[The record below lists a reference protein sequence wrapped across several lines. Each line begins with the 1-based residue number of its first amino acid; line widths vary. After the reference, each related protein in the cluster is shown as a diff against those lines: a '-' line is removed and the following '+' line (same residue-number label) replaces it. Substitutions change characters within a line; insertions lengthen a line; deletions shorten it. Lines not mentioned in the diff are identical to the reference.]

1 MVKVTVGQLGP
12 RPWSLPLSRPLEQK
26 PSKGKKKKKEQKPST
41 QQRRGN
47 VFLVAL
53 EAGEVLA
60 ASVSGEGPP
69 SGLQMATFSLCLHVG
84 GGTRE
89 LSGVSFVRH
98 QSHS

>member
-1 MVKVTVGQLGP
+1 M
-12 RPWSLPLSRPLEQK
+12 
-26 PSKGKKKKKEQKPST
+26 
-41 QQRRGN
+41 
-47 VFLVAL
+47 FLVAL

-60 ASVSGEGPP
+60 TSVSGEGPP